1 MSRRSYIRQRVAP
14 RASASSSG
22 CLRIGIAVLMVA
34 VAVISF
40 LGSKQFNPVTSE
52 DQYISM
58 TQDQEIA
65 MGLQAAPEME
75 AQFGGL
81 EPNPEY
87 QAVVGEIG
95 SNLVRGSAAAS
106 SGYPFEF
113 HVLADQQTVN
123 AFALPGGQVFIT
135 RALVDLIETE
145 GQLAAILGH
154 EIVHVLA
161 RHSAEQIAQMQLTQG
176 ITGAVLIASY
186 DPDNP
191 SSQQIA
197 QMAVLVGQMVNMKFG
212 RDDET
217 QADALGVQI
226 MADAGYDPRS
236 MINVMQILAESSPAS
251 LPEFFSTHP
260 NPENRIVRIED
271 AIQLLYPEGVP
282 AGLVP

>member
-1 MSRRSYIRQRVAP
+1 MNRRSYIRQRVAP
-14 RASASSSG
+14 RASASSGG
-22 CLRIGIAVLMVA
+22 CLRIGIALLMAA

-40 LGSKQFNPVTSE
+40 LGSKQFNPVTGE
-52 DQYISM
+52 DQYVSM
-58 TQDQEIA
+58 TQDQEIL
-65 MGLQAAPEME
+65 MGLQAAPEMA

-81 EPNPEY
+81 DPNPEY

-95 SNLVRGSAAAS
+95 SNLVRGSAAAP

-135 RALVDLIETE
+135 RALVDRIETE
-145 GQLAAILGH
+145 GQLAAVLGH

-197 QMAVLVGQMVNMKFG
+197 QMAVLVGQMVNMKYG
-212 RDDET
+212 RDDEL
-217 QADALGVQI
+217 QADSLGVQI
-226 MADAGYDPRS
+226 MGDAGYDPRS
-236 MINVMQILAESSPAS
+236 MIDVMQILAESSPAR

-260 NPENRIVRIED
+260 NPENRIVRIEE

-282 AGLVP
+282 AGLIP